1 MREEQPQGTIAL
13 QLEQVTCQLGGK
25 TILNDV
31 SLSLER
37 GEIVVVLGPSGAGKS
52 TLLRSIAGFEPISSG
67 EIRTPQKVLS
77 SASKV
82 EPPETRNIGVVVQS
96 FALFPH
102 LTAAQN
108 VGFGLPQDGNGTVAL
123 DWLNRVNLVD
133 RGQSYPHELSG
144 GEQQRVALARA
155 LARQPDIVL
164 LDEAFSSLDQQ
175 LRGSVR
181 REAKQL
187 LRDAGATVL
196 AVTHDP
202 EEAMEFADRIVVL
215 SKGEVISD
223 GSPQDLYW
231 RPDSPVAARLLGE
244 VNELRGTVKDG
255 SFETDF
261 GSFDLPTNH
270 PEGASL
276 TALVR
281 PTAIGLSRATSSEHL
296 VSDVRFS
303 GGQSRIVIASQNG
316 AELSV
321 LTGQELEVGTPVM
334 VEFAPARIGWSRA

>member
-1 MREEQPQGTIAL
+1 MREEQPQGTTAL

-52 TLLRSIAGFEPISSG
+52 TLLRSIAGFERISSG
-67 EIRTPQKVLS
+67 EIRTPQRVLS

-82 EPPETRNIGVVVQS
+82 EPPEFRNIGVVVQS

-108 VGFGLPQDGNGTVAL
+108 VGFGLPKDGNGAVVL
-123 DWLNRVNLVD
+123 DWLNRVNLGD

-144 GEQQRVALARA
+144 GEQQRVALVRA

-215 SKGEVISD
+215 SEGEVISD

-231 RPDSPVAARLLGE
+231 RPDSAVAARLLGE
-244 VNELRGTVKDG
+244 VNELRGTAKG
-255 SFETDF
+255 GMLETDF
-261 GSFDLPTNH
+261 GSFDLPSTY
-270 PEGASL
+270 PDGATL
-276 TALVR
+276 TVLVR
-281 PTAIGLSRATSSEHL
+281 PTAITLTRANSSEHL

-303 GGQSRIVIASQNG
+303 GGQSRHVVSGQNG
-316 AELSV
+316 TELSA
-321 LTGQELEVGTPVM
+321 LSGQEFEIGTPVT
-334 VEFAPARIGWSRA
+334 VEFAPEKIGWSSA

>member
-1 MREEQPQGTIAL
+1 MPQDSIAL
-13 QLEQVTCQLGGK
+13 QLDQVTCQLGGK
-25 TILNDV
+25 TILDDV
-31 SLSLER
+31 SLSLKR

-52 TLLRSIAGFEPISSG
+52 TLLRSVAGFEPISSG
-67 EIRTPQKVLS
+67 EIRTRREVLS
-77 SASKV
+77 TASKV

-108 VGFGLPQDGNGTVAL
+108 VGFGLPRGTNGAVAL
-123 DWLNRVNLVD
+123 DWLNRVNLGD

-155 LARQPDIVL
+155 LATRPDIVL
-164 LDEAFSSLDQQ
+164 LDEAFSRLDQQ

-202 EEAMEFADRIVVL
+202 EEAMELADRIVVL
-215 SKGEVISD
+215 SDGKVISD

-231 RPDSPVAARLLGE
+231 RPDSLVAARLLGE
-244 VNELRGTVKDG
+244 VNELRGTVKG
-255 SFETDF
+255 ASFETDF
-261 GSFDLPTNH
+261 GSFNLPSKY
-270 PEGASL
+270 PDGAAL
-276 TALVR
+276 TALIR
-281 PTAIGLSRATSSEHL
+281 PTAITLSRAASSEHS

-303 GGQSRIVIASQNG
+303 AGQSKLVVTGQNG
-316 AELSV
+316 AELTV
-321 LTGQELEVGTPVM
+321 LATQDFEIGTPVK
-334 VEFAPARIGWSRA
+334 VAFTPDRIGWSQA